1 MGLTYTAAMTQ
12 DFDPLAPEDFDSP
25 HAEYARLRQECPAA
39 HSDAW
44 GGFWALSRHADVA
57 RAAADSDTFITSK
70 QNVVPKVAFTGR
82 RPPLHLDPPEHT
94 PYRRAL
100 SPLLSPQRVARL
112 EPVIREICRT
122 LLGPMAARGGGDICE
137 EFSSR
142 MPIQVFNS
150 WMNLPAAQAS
160 ALAEVGRRYNI
171 AVQSNDE
178 AGTRESS
185 LMLYEMAR
193 AVLADRKARPMPTD
207 QDATS
212 ALLAA
217 RVNGEPL
224 PEEMIVGTIRQ
235 VLVVGIIAPTVVIGS
250 IAVHLS
256 RDQALQSHLRG
267 HPELAE
273 AAIDEFLRLY
283 TPYRGFA
290 RTAVV
295 PVTLHGRTIPA
306 GEPIA
311 LMYAAANRDGDVF
324 PDPETFRLDRENMK
338 ESIAFGRGPHMC
350 VGAALARLELRV
362 ALEELLAHTP
372 DGFRLDGPIVP
383 TRFPEIGALRVPL
396 RFGQPGGADAASAAS
411 SRR

>member
-1 MGLTYTAAMTQ
+1 MHGRSPAPILGRMSN

-25 HAEYARLRQECPAA
+25 HAEYARLRQDCPVA

-44 GGFWALSRHADVA
+44 GGFWAFMKYDDVA
-57 RAAADSDTFITSK
+57 NAATEGALYITSK

-100 SPLLSPQRVARL
+100 SPLLSPQRVERY
-112 EPVIREICRT
+112 EPLIRGICRE
-122 LLGPMAARGGGDICE
+122 LLGGMAARGGGDICE

-142 MPIQVFNS
+142 MPVRVFNA
-150 WMNLPAAQAS
+150 WMNLGDRQAAE
-160 ALAEVGRRYNI
+160 LAEVGRRYNV

-178 AGTRESS
+178 IATKESS
-185 LMLYEMAR
+185 LRLYEMAR
-193 AVLADRKARPMPTD
+193 TVVADRKAKPRDPKE
-207 QDATS
+207 DATS
-212 ALLAA
+212 ALLAV

-224 PEEMIVGTIRQ
+224 PDEMIVGTIRQ
-235 VLVVGIIAPTVVIGS
+235 VLVVGIIAPTVMIGS

-256 RDQALQSHLRG
+256 RDPALQSRLRADRS
-267 HPELAE
+267 LSE
-273 AAIDEFLRLY
+273 AATEEFLRLY

-290 RTAVV
+290 RTARTD
-295 PVTLHGRTIPA
+295 VTVRGRTIPA

-311 LMYAAANRDGDVF
+311 LVYASANRDEEVF
-324 PDPETFRLDRENMK
+324 EDPARFRLDRPNMK
-338 ESIAFGRGPHMC
+338 DSLAFGRGPHMC
-350 VGAALARLELRV
+350 VGAPLARLEMRV

-372 DGFRLDGPIVP
+372 RGFSLAGPIVP

-396 RFGQPGGADAASAAS
+396 KFG
-411 SRR
+411 